1 MTKKEIETIK
11 KELID
16 RQHPELK
23 GLAIQADWTIPESKL
38 QKIRVGDLER
48 KLNASTTTKLVR
60 KYLVELAKF
69 NPQNPLWTINRNW
82 YLSPEIR
89 VVVLNVKRGFL
100 QDFSYILLGK
110 THENVQKKDYNTAL
124 ALITDVRNE
133 AKRLEFANDVVV
145 AKLVKLIE
153 WEKMNIQIM
162 MRLEGDHGAS
172 KKDPWITKLNQM
184 VKTIS
189 NDMPRLEILEN
200 VVLTLLN
207 LNDWESCLNF
217 DTNRSPIIEMCT
229 SFAKTMLDIQ
239 VDVKNKNQIPRKRDF
254 WDLILPIFNTS
265 NQQNAN
271 PRRNQQNR
279 RSSDSPARFS
289 ISGMNVSV
297 LKQFLDKMRD
307 PVVISMQ
314 LSMFAKMHNL
324 LKDDSNQDLAI
335 DNLYLWPVSISNVNG
350 YNIRSVSEALIQ
362 LLKIGLKLYPSTVAW
377 LRLLGDLEFGN
388 GNNEA
393 AMKYYV
399 QSLVISTEYCSL
411 PIQRPL
417 VDDFLIKKMI
427 KCSSNLGCFLQ
438 SAVLCQF
445 MEEID
450 YVLAFKCL
458 QEKTSN
464 FQDAMDS
471 YYSLIWDTTLLE
483 YIIHLHSK
491 KSEHKRK
498 LQAISYI
505 KQLELNANN
514 NEEIKQKAAAIRKIK
529 FVRSLANQYL

>member
-1 MTKKEIETIK
+1 MC
-11 KELID
+11 D
-16 RQHPELK
+16 
-23 GLAIQADWTIPESKL
+23 S
-38 QKIRVGDLER
+38 ER
-48 KLNASTTTKLVR
+48 KLIAATSTKLVR

-89 VVVLNVKRGFL
+89 VVVLNVKRGFI

-110 THENVQKKDYNTAL
+110 INEMVQKKDYNAAL
-124 ALITDVRNE
+124 ALITELRNE
-133 AKRLEFANDVVV
+133 VKRAEFASDSVVGKL
-145 AKLVKLIE
+145 AKQIQ

-162 MRLEGDHGAS
+162 VRMESWKNVFPA
-172 KKDPWITKLNQM
+172 KDPWITKLNQM
-184 VKTIS
+184 VKTINS
-189 NDMPRLEILEN
+189 EMPRLEILEN
-200 VVLTLLN
+200 VVITLLN
-207 LNDWESCLNF
+207 INEWESCANF
-217 DTNRSPIIEMCT
+217 DSKRSSIIDLCA

-239 VDVKNKNQIPRKRDF
+239 VDIKNKNQIPRKREF
-254 WDLILPIFNTS
+254 WDLILPIFNSS
-265 NQQNAN
+265 NQQQNAN
-271 PRRNQQNR
+271 PKRNQHNR

-289 ISGMNVSV
+289 VGGMSVSI

-307 PVVISMQ
+307 PILISML
-314 LSMFAKMHNL
+314 LSVFTKMHNL
-324 LKDDSNQDLAI
+324 LKDDSNLELSI
-335 DNLYLWPVSISNVNG
+335 DNLHLWPLSISNVNG
-350 YNIRSVSEALIQ
+350 YNIKSVAEAIIQ

-377 LRLLGDLEFGN
+377 IRLQGDLEFVN

-417 VDDFLIKKMI
+417 VDDSLIKKMI

-450 YVLAFKCL
+450 YSLAFKCL

-491 KSEHKRK
+491 KNEHKRK

-514 NEEIKQKAAAIRKIK
+514 NEDVKQRAASIRKIK
-529 FVRSLANQYL
+529 FVRSIANQFF